1 MAKIQFGAVATDARG
16 KIAGIVY
23 SKNKAG
29 GYVRQKVSPSQTETA
44 RRGLVREIF
53 AANSMTWSNGLTLAE
68 VLEWNAFAA
77 SHLTTDVFGA
87 AHSLSGMQMFQ
98 KLNSIIQIAG
108 GAAITAPPASL
119 EIVSLL
125 TATVTATAGAPDVF
139 SVAYTPTPTEANVKL
154 QVFATKP
161 LSIGRTF
168 AKSDKRWLGVSAAA
182 AASPYNGAAAYLAK
196 FGAMTAGLKIGVWVN
211 KVNTVTGAQ
220 TVPLYSLVTI
230 G

>member
-29 GYVRQKVSPSQTETA
+29 GYVRQKVSPSQTDTA

-53 AANSMTWSNGLTLAE
+53 AANASTWSTGLTAAQ
-68 VLEWNAFAA
+68 VAAWNAFAA
-77 SHLTTDVFGA
+77 LHLGTDVFGQA
-87 AHSLSGMQMFQ
+87 RANSGIGMFQ

-108 GAAITAPPASL
+108 GTAILSPPANLS
-119 EIVSLL
+119 IVSLL
-125 TATVTATAGAPDVF
+125 TTTITLTAGAPDVA
-139 SVAYTPTPTEANVKL
+139 SAAYTPTPTEANVKL
-154 QVFATKP
+154 QVYATAP
-161 LSIGRTF
+161 LPVGRTF
-168 AKSDKRWLGVSAAA
+168 TKSGKRWIGVSAAA
-182 AASPYNGAAAYLAK
+182 AVSPYNFAAAYLAK
-196 FGAMTAGLKIGVWVN
+196 FGAMTVGKVVGVWVN

-220 TVPLYSLVTI
+220 TVPLYYLVTI